1 MKQNRVLLRIWI
13 DVTGLVVPSIV
24 IAAYLL
30 GWSATV
36 RAVLTIV
43 CFAGVFSTWFVTA
56 DLPRWRATQ
65 AARLR
70 RLRGRA
76 RIRRRGVRR
85 RG

>member
-30 GWSATV
+30 GWSAAV

-43 CFAGVFSTWFVTA
+43 CFAGVFSTWLITV
-56 DLPRWRATQ
+56 DLPSWRATQ
-65 AARLR
+65 VTRLR
-70 RLRGRA
+70 WLRGRA
-76 RIRRRGVRR
+76 RMPRRDVQG
-85 RG
+85 GG